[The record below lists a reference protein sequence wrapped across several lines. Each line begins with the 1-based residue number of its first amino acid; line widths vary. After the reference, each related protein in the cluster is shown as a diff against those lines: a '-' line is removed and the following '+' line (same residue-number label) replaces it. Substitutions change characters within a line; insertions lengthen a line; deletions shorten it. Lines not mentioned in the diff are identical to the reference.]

1 MRAIADLG
9 PTPAVRF
16 SHQES
21 VPVEGC
27 DRRRWPGLQRVV
39 RDFER
44 GPSKQAPATR
54 HSALSRL
61 TALTCRD
68 ASLARPWTA
77 NPGEKTSLLRYSH
90 LPLASM
96 SSPTALSAMDST
108 AIGHALKA

>member
-77 NPGEKTSLLRYSH
+77 NPGEKTS
-90 LPLASM
+90 M
-96 SSPTALSAMDST
+96 SQTPQTTSPRTTRTTPGDKLVR
-108 AIGHALKA
+108 